1 MLPRRTA
8 WAVAIMLIAIV
19 VIFAGIRLMI
29 DVPNVLSGTVP
40 DESLFEHRYAV
51 HAWLAYA
58 HILPGLIY
66 LLIAPFQLARG
77 FRNRNLERH
86 RRLGRV
92 AFGAGAL
99 SGIFAIAFGA
109 FLSFGGPTQAV
120 ASVAFGA
127 WFVLALG
134 IAYRAI
140 RRRDLRTHRRWMIR
154 AFAVGVAVG
163 TIRIWIG
170 LFEAFGIL
178 DFREAIATAFWISF
192 TLHALVAELW
202 LLWRPDVS
210 GSGRVRRAPAG

>member
-1 MLPRRTA
+1 M
-8 WAVAIMLIAIV
+8 AIALIAIITV
-19 VIFAGIRLMI
+19 FAGIRLSI

-58 HILPGLIY
+58 HILPGLVY
-66 LLIAPFQLARG
+66 LLIAPFQLARSV
-77 FRNRNLERH
+77 RNRNLGRH

-92 AFGAGAL
+92 AVVAGIL
-99 SGIFAIAFGA
+99 SGIFAIVFGGL
-109 FLSFGGPTQAV
+109 LSFGGPAQAV

-127 WFVLALG
+127 WFVLTLG

-154 AFAVGVAVG
+154 AFAIGVAVG

-170 LFEAFGIL
+170 LFEGFGIL
-178 DFREAIATAFWISF
+178 DFRDALATAFWLSLS
-192 TLHALVAELW
+192 LHALLAELW

-210 GSGRVRRAPAG
+210 GSGRVRRAPAE